1 MTPNRRT
8 LKYFF
13 FTAQFEC
20 KTAFSRVTTMSELRS
35 NTALLLVTLLF
46 VSGVSP
52 ILLASGADSASQEEA
67 EPYNAGGVVIGDLA
81 DFEVSKGNQYLM
93 IEEEQ
98 PVVSAFSFFKQEW
111 IDAGRPGVGDMVYN
125 PQTSGRASARACTPH
140 VVNDQITVPTSGGS
154 VDTYVAKTTTTVA
167 FLVQSGRTL
176 SSTVLNNLASS
187 WDQTIYPTMTT
198 YYGKD
203 YQDGRGL
210 APPDVDNNCQVQIVI
225 YDIDGAFNT
234 GGYFAPSLSNSREAV
249 YVDYADITLSCGKSI
264 LAHELEHLLHNAQD
278 PYENLWIDE
287 GNADVAIYL
296 CFGADST
303 LVGHLNQW
311 TQSSELSVRWW
322 NQRLADYGAG
332 FIFTMYLADHLGGG
346 PAVRQ
351 LVQDS
356 ATGGLSVENLAI
368 SPVSGQAGMLGRTM
382 GEIFANF
389 SIAAVLDSNQGIYGF
404 SNLELTQSCSSGSF
418 CRVQPADTNSDW
430 TGPWSSTGHSV
441 EGWGIRAFKFTP
453 GSSSPAPLTMRLTAD
468 VSQFDGVVVSRATA
482 DGLWTATDLNFQSN
496 VATALI
502 PGFGNLTDEVWAITW
517 YASTVADCDYT
528 SCGPSYPQ
536 GTVDI
541 EAARI
546 TSPATLTLNNSKLTD
561 RDGDGV
567 SDTAQIAYD
576 VFSNAFF
583 EDLDVTTK
591 VLDSS
596 GVIIDTQTKR
606 VSAGGGVATEE
617 NIWFTAPKSSQFTF
631 VMEMKDMV
639 GTTVDTLTSSPQV
652 LDNMRPTANG
662 TILPNIS
669 QTWENIQFSG
679 DGFDAWGLSFDNN
692 SLPYSDP
699 PTAYAWDF
707 GDSTT
712 SGLKSPYRSYKDV
725 GLYNAT
731 LRIQDQGGSWSDVD
745 VLQLNITDNSPP
757 IPLITVNG
765 VLIDDEVSIL
775 TEQLILFSASLTV
788 DNVPTQNLS
797 FDWNWGDGSID
808 NGVGLF
814 EAAHEWGDISGIN
827 ETYNLTLTVSDG
839 INIGIKSITVVVNN
853 RIPYQI
859 FTDNLSTSTYNSI
872 VMPDVFKDSDGSIVS
887 YSWFFPEGV
896 NLGGGVTDR
905 TDEFTQTSSSDANP
919 MPSWDSPGLKTAEL
933 TVVDDDGS
941 SVTTSLSVM
950 VMNQI
955 PIANF
960 VVKTT
965 SSGTSIIDFR
975 VEDGQVETP
984 YTFDGRDSFDLD
996 GTVGDSSDLTYNW
1009 SFSDDGTFGSSPQ
1022 ATHTF
1027 STPGVHTVI
1036 LVVFDEVG
1044 AQSIARELTVEIANP
1059 LPIVSVQILDA
1070 WYNGEQMTDSSA
1082 LPPLTQLDWS
1092 RTFDEQGETF
1102 AAPHSLLY
1110 FDSDGT
1116 RDGDQSFEGKYVPL
1130 DVNSP
1135 EWNGLV
1141 QYIWD
1146 FGDGTPLNSEPNPW
1160 HSYSLPG
1167 TYSVSLTVRD
1177 AYGTGDV
1184 SRAYFSV
1191 VIDYP
1196 PVIHEIF
1203 AAEEILVSDSNS
1215 FSANISDF
1223 ESSLGLAFYRDTN
1236 VYDGSISDRDEM
1248 LPPDLDVRWDLDI
1261 EFDADGNGNPAD
1273 DWVSPNPATES
1284 RVTGSWDEVG
1294 TYTLRIEVCDN
1305 VGICDSMDLEIEVIP
1320 EASAPPSLSDFSV
1333 DDWKSWLA
1341 DAGSDLATFV
1351 ALIAVALI
1359 LGWLVMREPSDL
1371 EDEAKQ
1377 AAESYTDVEHV
1388 EAQGGLLGMDQ
1399 HSPPPAPGILS
1410 KDERRSDDSG
1420 YIRPLRRRT

>member
-1 MTPNRRT
+1 
-8 LKYFF
+8 
-13 FTAQFEC
+13 
-20 KTAFSRVTTMSELRS
+20 MSELRS

-46 VSGVSP
+46 VSGISP
-52 ILLASGADSASQEEA
+52 LLLSAGAESEEVN
-67 EPYNAGGVVIGDLA
+67 EVLPYSAGGVVIGDIA
-81 DFEVSKGNQYLM
+81 DFEIEMGHQYLM

-98 PVVSAFSFFKQEW
+98 PVVSAFSFLKQEW
-111 IDAGRPGVGDMVYN
+111 IDAGRPGVEDMAYE
-125 PQTSGRASARACTPH
+125 PQTSARSSGRACNPH
-140 VVNDQITVPTSGGS
+140 VVNDQLTVPTSGGS

-225 YDIDGAFNT
+225 YDIDGAYNI
-234 GGYFAPSLSNSREAV
+234 GGYFAPSMSSSREAV
-249 YVDYADITLSCGKSI
+249 FVDYADVTLSWGKSI

-287 GNADVAIYL
+287 GNADVAIFL

-303 LVGHLNQW
+303 LVSHLNQW
-311 TQSSELSVRWW
+311 TQASELSVRWW
-322 NQRLADYGAG
+322 NQRFADYGAG

-356 ATGGLSVENLAI
+356 ATGGLGVENLAR
-368 SPVSGQAGMLGRTM
+368 SPVSGQSGMLGRTM

-389 SIAAVLDSNQGIYGF
+389 SIAAVLDSSQGIYGF
-404 SNLELTQSCSSGSF
+404 SNLDLTSTCSSNSF
-418 CRVQPADTNSDW
+418 CRVQPADTNSNW
-430 TGPWSSTGHSV
+430 AGPWTSTGHSV

-453 GSSSPAPLTMRLTAD
+453 GTSSPAPLTMRLTAD
-468 VSQFDGVVVSRATA
+468 VSQFDGVVVSKATA
-482 DGLWTATDLNFQSN
+482 DGLWTATDLDFQNN

-546 TSPATLTLNNSKLTD
+546 TSPATLTLNSTAMSD
-561 RDGDGV
+561 RDGDG
-567 SDTAQIAYD
+567 SPDTVQINYE

-591 VLDSS
+591 VLDNS
-596 GVIIDTQTKR
+596 GTVVDTQTKR

-617 NIWFTAPKSSQFTF
+617 SIWFTAPYNSQYTF
-631 VMEMKDMV
+631 QMEMNDMI
-639 GTTVDTLTSSPQV
+639 GTTVDTLTSSPQI
-652 LDNMRPTANG
+652 LNNMKPTANG
-662 TILPNIS
+662 TLSPNES
-669 QTWENIQFSG
+669 QTWENIQFNG

-692 SLPYSDP
+692 SLPYLDAP
-699 PTAYAWDF
+699 VAYAWDF

-712 SGLKSPYRSYKDV
+712 SGLKSPYRSYQSI

-731 LRIQDQGGSWSDVD
+731 LRVQDQGGSWSDAD
-745 VLQLNITDNSPP
+745 VLELNITDSTPP

-765 VLIDDEVSIL
+765 VLIQEEISIL
-775 TEQLILFSASLTV
+775 TNQMILFSASLTV

-797 FDWNWGDGSID
+797 FQWNWGDGSTDSGI
-808 NGVGLF
+808 GMF
-814 EAAHEWGDISGIN
+814 EAPHEWGDINGTN
-827 ETYNLTLTVSDG
+827 VTYNLTLTVSDG
-839 INIGIKSITVVVNN
+839 NNIGVKNILVYVNN
-853 RIPYQI
+853 RVPYQI
-859 FTDNLSTSTYNSI
+859 FSDNLSTDTYTSI
-872 VMPDVFKDSDGSIVS
+872 VMPDVFKDSDGSLIS
-887 YSWFFPEGV
+887 YAWFFPDGV
-896 NLGGGVTDR
+896 NLDGGVTDR
-905 TDEFTQTSSSDANP
+905 DDEFTLTSSNDPNP
-919 MPSWDSPGLKTAEL
+919 TPSWDTPGLKTAEL
-933 TVVDDDGS
+933 TVMDDDGS
-941 SVTTSLSVM
+941 TATAVLSIL

-955 PIANF
+955 PVADFI
-960 VVKTT
+960 VKTT
-965 SSGTSIIDFR
+965 TSGTSIIDFR

-984 YTFDGRDSFDLD
+984 YTFDGRDSFDPD
-996 GTVGDSSDLTYNW
+996 GIVGDSSDLTYNW
-1009 SFSDDGTFGSSPQ
+1009 SFSDDGTFGASPQ
-1022 ATHTF
+1022 VTHSF
-1027 STPGVHTVI
+1027 SQPGVHTVM
-1036 LVVFDEVG
+1036 LVVTDAEG
-1044 AQSIARELTVEIANP
+1044 AQSIARVLTVEIANP
-1059 LPIVSVQILDA
+1059 LPIIAVQILDA
-1070 WYNGEQMTDSSA
+1070 WYNEEQLTDSSV
-1082 LPPLTQLDWS
+1082 LPEITNLDWS
-1092 RTFDEQGETF
+1092 RTFNEQGDTF

-1141 QYIWD
+1141 QYSWD
-1146 FGDGTPLNSEPNPW
+1146 FGDGSPLDHQASPW

-1167 TYSVSLTVRD
+1167 EYTVSLTVRD
-1177 AYGTGDV
+1177 AFGTGDV
-1184 SRAYFSV
+1184 SRAYFTV
-1191 VIDYP
+1191 VVDHP
-1196 PVIHEIF
+1196 PIIHNIFVPDEI
-1203 AAEEILVSDSNS
+1203 IVSDSNS
-1215 FSANISDF
+1215 FVANFSDI
-1223 ESSLGLAFYRDTN
+1223 ESDLAIAIYRDTN
-1236 VYDGSISDRDEM
+1236 INDGSISDRDVT
-1248 LPPDLDVRWDLDI
+1248 LSPDLQIRWDLDI
-1261 EFDADGNGNPAD
+1261 EVDADNNGDPAD
-1273 DWVSPNPATES
+1273 DWIEPLPGSVS
-1284 RVTGSWDEVG
+1284 RITGSWSEVG
-1294 TYTLRIEVCDN
+1294 TYTIRLEICDS
-1305 VGICDSMDLEIEVIP
+1305 VGICDSMDEEIDVNP
-1320 EASAPPSLSDFSV
+1320 EPSAPPSLSDFSV

-1359 LGWLVMREPSDL
+1359 LGWLVMREPSEL

-1377 AAESYTDVEHV
+1377 AAETYTDVEHV
-1388 EAQGGLLGMDQ
+1388 EDQGGLLGMD
-1399 HSPPPAPGILS
+1399 HHAPPPAPGILS

-1420 YIRPLRRRT
+1420 YIRPLRRRS

>member
-1 MTPNRRT
+1 
-8 LKYFF
+8 
-13 FTAQFEC
+13 
-20 KTAFSRVTTMSELRS
+20 MSELRS

-46 VSGVSP
+46 VSGISP
-52 ILLASGADSASQEEA
+52 LLLSAGAESEEVN
-67 EPYNAGGVVIGDLA
+67 EVLPYSAGGVVIGDIA
-81 DFEVSKGNQYLM
+81 DFKLEMGHQYLM

-98 PVVSAFSFFKQEW
+98 PVVSAFSFLKQEW
-111 IDAGRPGVGDMVYN
+111 IDAGRPGVEDMAYE
-125 PQTSGRASARACTPH
+125 PQTSARSSGRACNPH
-140 VVNDQITVPTSGGS
+140 VVNDQLTVPTSGGS

-225 YDIDGAFNT
+225 YDIDGAYNI
-234 GGYFAPSLSNSREAV
+234 GGYFAPSMSSSREALF
-249 YVDYADITLSCGKSI
+249 VDYADVTLSWGKSI

-287 GNADVAIYL
+287 GNADVAIFL

-303 LVGHLNQW
+303 LVSHLNQW
-311 TQSSELSVRWW
+311 TQASELSVRWW
-322 NQRLADYGAG
+322 NQRFADYGAG

-356 ATGGLSVENLAI
+356 ATGGLGVENLAR
-368 SPVSGQAGMLGRTM
+368 SPVSGQSGMLGRTM

-389 SIAAVLDSNQGIYGF
+389 SIAAVLDSSQGIYGF
-404 SNLELTQSCSSGSF
+404 SNLDLTSTCSSNSF
-418 CRVQPADTNSDW
+418 CRVQPADTNSNW
-430 TGPWSSTGHSV
+430 AGPWSSTGHSV

-453 GSSSPAPLTMRLTAD
+453 GASSPAPLTMRLTAD
-468 VSQFDGVVVSRATA
+468 VSQFDGVVVSQATA
-482 DGLWTATDLNFQSN
+482 DGLWTATDLDFQNN

-502 PGFGNLTDEVWAITW
+502 PGFGNLTNEVWAITW

-546 TSPATLTLNNSKLTD
+546 TSPATLTLNTSALSD
-561 RDGDGV
+561 RDGDG
-567 SDTAQIAYD
+567 SPDTAQINYE

-591 VLDSS
+591 VLDNS
-596 GVIIDTQTKR
+596 GTVVDTQTKR

-617 NIWFTAPKSSQFTF
+617 SIWFTAPYNSQYTF
-631 VMEMKDMV
+631 QMEMKDMI
-639 GTTVDTLTSSPQV
+639 GTTVDTLTSSPQI
-652 LDNMRPTANG
+652 LNNMKPTANG
-662 TILPNIS
+662 TLSPNES

-692 SLPYSDP
+692 SLPYLDSP
-699 PTAYAWDF
+699 VAYAWNF

-712 SGLKSPYRSYKDV
+712 SGLKSPYRSYQSI
-725 GLYNAT
+725 GIYNAT
-731 LRIQDQGGSWSDVD
+731 LRVQDQGGSWSDAD
-745 VLQLNITDNSPP
+745 VLELNITDVTPP

-765 VLIDDEVSIL
+765 VLIQEEISIL
-775 TEQLILFSASLTV
+775 TNQMILFSASLTV

-797 FDWNWGDGSID
+797 FQWNWGDGVTDGGI
-808 NGVGLF
+808 GMF
-814 EAAHEWGDISGIN
+814 EAPHEWGDINGTN
-827 ETYNLTLTVSDG
+827 VTYNLTLTVSDG
-839 INIGIKSITVVVNN
+839 NNIGVKNILVYVNN

-859 FTDNLSTSTYNSI
+859 FSDNLSTDTYTSI
-872 VMPDVFKDSDGSIVS
+872 VMPDVFKDSDGSLIS
-887 YSWFFPEGV
+887 YAWFFPDGV
-896 NLGGGVTDR
+896 NLDGGVTDR
-905 TDEFTQTSSSDANP
+905 DDEFTLTSSNDPNP
-919 MPSWDSPGLKTAEL
+919 MPSWDTPGLKTAEL
-933 TVVDDDGS
+933 TVMDDDGS
-941 SVTTSLSVM
+941 TATAVLSIM

-955 PIANF
+955 PVADFI
-960 VVKTT
+960 VKTT
-965 SSGTSIIDFR
+965 TSGTSIIDFR

-984 YTFDGRDSFDLD
+984 YTFDGRDSFDPD

-1009 SFSDDGTFGSSPQ
+1009 SFSDDGTFGASPQ
-1022 ATHTF
+1022 VTHSF
-1027 STPGVHTVI
+1027 SQPGVHTVI
-1036 LVVFDEVG
+1036 LVVTDAEG
-1044 AQSIARELTVEIANP
+1044 AQSIARVLTVEIANP
-1059 LPIVSVQILDA
+1059 LPIIAVQILDA
-1070 WYNGEQMTDSSA
+1070 WYNEEQMTDSSV
-1082 LPPLTQLDWS
+1082 LPEVTNLDWS
-1092 RTFDEQGETF
+1092 RTFNEQGDTF

-1141 QYIWD
+1141 QYTWD
-1146 FGDGTPLNSEPNPW
+1146 FGDGSPLEHEATPW

-1167 TYSVSLTVRD
+1167 EYTVSLTVRD
-1177 AYGTGDV
+1177 AFGTGDV
-1184 SRAYFSV
+1184 SRAYFTV
-1191 VIDYP
+1191 VIDHP
-1196 PVIHEIF
+1196 PIIHNIF
-1203 AAEEILVSDSNS
+1203 VPEEIIVSDSNS
-1215 FSANISDF
+1215 FVANFSDI
-1223 ESSLGLAFYRDTN
+1223 EADLAIAIYRDTN
-1236 VYDGSISDRDEM
+1236 INDGSISDRDVT
-1248 LPPDLDVRWDLDI
+1248 LSPDLQIRWDLDI
-1261 EFDADGNGNPAD
+1261 EVDADNNGDPTD
-1273 DWVSPNPATES
+1273 DWVEPLPGSVS
-1284 RVTGSWDEVG
+1284 RITGTWSEVG
-1294 TYTLRIEVCDN
+1294 TYTIRLEICDS
-1305 VGICDSMDLEIEVIP
+1305 VGICDSMDEEIDVNP
-1320 EASAPPSLSDFSV
+1320 EPSAPPSLSDFSV

-1359 LGWLVMREPSDL
+1359 LGWLVMREPSEL

-1377 AAESYTDVEHV
+1377 AAETYTDVEHV
-1388 EAQGGLLGMDQ
+1388 EDQGGLLGMD
-1399 HSPPPAPGILS
+1399 HHAPPPAPGILS

-1420 YIRPLRRRT
+1420 YIRPLRRRS

>member
-1 MTPNRRT
+1 
-8 LKYFF
+8 
-13 FTAQFEC
+13 
-20 KTAFSRVTTMSELRS
+20 MSELRS

-46 VSGVSP
+46 VSGISP
-52 ILLASGADSASQEEA
+52 LLLSAGAESEEVN
-67 EPYNAGGVVIGDLA
+67 EVLPYSAGGVVIGDIA
-81 DFEVSKGNQYLM
+81 DFEIEMGHQYLM

-98 PVVSAFSFFKQEW
+98 PVVSAFSFLKQEW
-111 IDAGRPGVGDMVYN
+111 IDAGRPGVEDMAYE
-125 PQTSGRASARACTPH
+125 PQTSARSSGRACNPH
-140 VVNDQITVPTSGGS
+140 VVNDQLTVPTSGGS

-225 YDIDGAFNT
+225 YDIDGAYNI
-234 GGYFAPSLSNSREAV
+234 GGYFAPSMSSSREAV
-249 YVDYADITLSCGKSI
+249 FVDYADVTLSWGKSI

-287 GNADVAIYL
+287 GNADVAIFL

-303 LVGHLNQW
+303 LVSHLNQW
-311 TQSSELSVRWW
+311 TQASELSVRWW
-322 NQRLADYGAG
+322 NQRFADYGAG

-356 ATGGLSVENLAI
+356 ATGGLGVENLAR
-368 SPVSGQAGMLGRTM
+368 SPVSGQSGMLGRTM

-389 SIAAVLDSNQGIYGF
+389 SIAAVLDSSQGIYGF
-404 SNLELTQSCSSGSF
+404 SNLDLTSTCSSNSF
-418 CRVQPADTNSDW
+418 CRVQPADTNSNW
-430 TGPWSSTGHSV
+430 AGPWSSTGHSV

-453 GSSSPAPLTMRLTAD
+453 GTSSPAPVTMRLTAD
-468 VSQFDGVVVSRATA
+468 VSQFDGVVVSKATA
-482 DGLWTATDLNFQSN
+482 DGLWTATDLDFQNN

-546 TSPATLTLNNSKLTD
+546 TSPATLTLNSTAMSD
-561 RDGDGV
+561 RDGDG
-567 SDTAQIAYD
+567 SPDTVQINYE

-591 VLDSS
+591 VLDNS
-596 GVIIDTQTKR
+596 GTVVDTQTKR

-617 NIWFTAPKSSQFTF
+617 SIWFTAPYNSQYTF
-631 VMEMKDMV
+631 QMEMNDMI
-639 GTTVDTLTSSPQV
+639 GTTVDTLTSSPQI
-652 LDNMRPTANG
+652 LNNMKPTANG
-662 TILPNIS
+662 TLSPNES
-669 QTWENIQFSG
+669 QTWENIQFNG

-692 SLPYSDP
+692 SLPYLDAP
-699 PTAYAWDF
+699 VAYAWDF

-712 SGLKSPYRSYKDV
+712 SGLKSPYRSYQSI

-731 LRIQDQGGSWSDVD
+731 LRVQDQGGSWSDAD
-745 VLQLNITDNSPP
+745 VLELNITDSTPP

-765 VLIDDEVSIL
+765 VLIQEEISIL
-775 TEQLILFSASLTV
+775 TNQMILFSASLTV

-797 FDWNWGDGSID
+797 FQWNWGDGSTDSGI
-808 NGVGLF
+808 GMF
-814 EAAHEWGDISGIN
+814 EAPHEWGDINGTN
-827 ETYNLTLTVSDG
+827 VTYNLTLTVSDG
-839 INIGIKSITVVVNN
+839 NNIGVKNILVYVNN
-853 RIPYQI
+853 RVPYQI
-859 FTDNLSTSTYNSI
+859 FSDNLSTDTYTSI
-872 VMPDVFKDSDGSIVS
+872 VMPDVFKDSDGSLIS
-887 YSWFFPEGV
+887 YAWFFPDGV
-896 NLGGGVTDR
+896 NLDGGVTDR
-905 TDEFTQTSSSDANP
+905 DDEFTLTSSNDPNP
-919 MPSWDSPGLKTAEL
+919 TPSWDTPGLKTAEL
-933 TVVDDDGS
+933 TVMDDDGS
-941 SVTTSLSVM
+941 TATAVLSIL

-955 PIANF
+955 PVADFI
-960 VVKTT
+960 VKTT
-965 SSGTSIIDFR
+965 TSGTSIIDFR

-984 YTFDGRDSFDLD
+984 YTFDGRDSFDPD
-996 GTVGDSSDLTYNW
+996 GIVGDSSDLTYNW
-1009 SFSDDGTFGSSPQ
+1009 SFSDDGTFGASPQ
-1022 ATHTF
+1022 VTHSF
-1027 STPGVHTVI
+1027 SQPGVHTVM
-1036 LVVFDEVG
+1036 LVVTDAEG
-1044 AQSIARELTVEIANP
+1044 AQSIARVLTVEIANP
-1059 LPIVSVQILDA
+1059 LPIIAVQILDA
-1070 WYNGEQMTDSSA
+1070 WYNEEQLTDSSV
-1082 LPPLTQLDWS
+1082 LPEITNLDWS
-1092 RTFDEQGETF
+1092 RTFNEQGDTF

-1141 QYIWD
+1141 QYSWD
-1146 FGDGTPLNSEPNPW
+1146 FGDGSPLDHQASPW

-1167 TYSVSLTVRD
+1167 EYTVSLTVRD
-1177 AYGTGDV
+1177 AFGTGDV
-1184 SRAYFSV
+1184 SRAYFTV
-1191 VIDYP
+1191 VVDHP
-1196 PVIHEIF
+1196 PIIHNIFVPDEI
-1203 AAEEILVSDSNS
+1203 IVSDSNS
-1215 FSANISDF
+1215 FVANFSDI
-1223 ESSLGLAFYRDTN
+1223 ESDLAIAIYRDTN
-1236 VYDGSISDRDEM
+1236 INDGSISDRDVT
-1248 LPPDLDVRWDLDI
+1248 LSPDLQIRWDLDI
-1261 EFDADGNGNPAD
+1261 EVDADNNGDPAD
-1273 DWVSPNPATES
+1273 DWVEPLPGSVS
-1284 RVTGSWDEVG
+1284 RITGSWSEVG
-1294 TYTLRIEVCDN
+1294 TYTIRLEICDS
-1305 VGICDSMDLEIEVIP
+1305 VGICDSMDEEIDVNP
-1320 EASAPPSLSDFSV
+1320 EPSAPPSLSDFSV

-1359 LGWLVMREPSDL
+1359 LGWLVMREPSEL

-1377 AAESYTDVEHV
+1377 AAETYTDVEHV
-1388 EAQGGLLGMDQ
+1388 EDQGGLLGMD
-1399 HSPPPAPGILS
+1399 HHAPPPAPGILS

-1420 YIRPLRRRT
+1420 YIRPLRRRS

>member
-1 MTPNRRT
+1 
-8 LKYFF
+8 
-13 FTAQFEC
+13 
-20 KTAFSRVTTMSELRS
+20 MSELRS

-46 VSGVSP
+46 VSGISP
-52 ILLASGADSASQEEA
+52 LLLSAGAESEEVN
-67 EPYNAGGVVIGDLA
+67 EVLPYSAGGVVIGDIA
-81 DFEVSKGNQYLM
+81 DFETEMGHQYLM

-98 PVVSAFSFFKQEW
+98 PVVSAFSFLKQEW
-111 IDAGRPGVGDMVYN
+111 IDAGRPGVEDMAYE
-125 PQTSGRASARACTPH
+125 PQTTARSSGRACTPH
-140 VVNDQITVPTSGGS
+140 VVNAQLTVPTSGGA

-225 YDIDGAFNT
+225 YDIDGAYNI
-234 GGYFAPSLSNSREAV
+234 GGYFAPSMSSSREAV
-249 YVDYADITLSCGKSI
+249 FVDYADVTLSWGKSI

-287 GNADVAIYL
+287 GNADVAIFL

-303 LVGHLNQW
+303 LVSHLNQW
-311 TQSSELSVRWW
+311 TQASELSVRWW
-322 NQRLADYGAG
+322 NQRFADYGAG

-356 ATGGLSVENLAI
+356 ATGGLGVENLAR
-368 SPVSGQAGMLGRTM
+368 SPVSGQSGMLGRTM

-389 SIAAVLDSNQGIYGF
+389 SIAAVLDSSQGIYGF
-404 SNLELTQSCSSGSF
+404 SNLDLTSTCSSNSF
-418 CRVQPADTNSDW
+418 CRVQPADTNSNW
-430 TGPWSSTGHSV
+430 AGPWSSTGHSV

-453 GSSSPAPLTMRLTAD
+453 GTSSPAPLTMRLTAD
-468 VSQFDGVVVSRATA
+468 VSQFDGVVVSKATA
-482 DGLWTATDLNFQSN
+482 DGLWTATDLDFQNN

-546 TSPATLTLNNSKLTD
+546 PSPATLALNSTAMSD
-561 RDGDGV
+561 RAGDG
-567 SDTAQIAYD
+567 SPDTVQINYE

-591 VLDSS
+591 VLDNS
-596 GVIIDTQTKR
+596 GTVVDTQTKR

-617 NIWFTAPKSSQFTF
+617 SIWFTAPYNSQYTF
-631 VMEMKDMV
+631 QMEMNDMI
-639 GTTVDTLTSSPQV
+639 GTTVDTLTSSPQI
-652 LDNMRPTANG
+652 LNNMKPTANG
-662 TILPNIS
+662 TLSPNES
-669 QTWENIQFSG
+669 QTWENIQFNG

-692 SLPYSDP
+692 SLPYLDAP
-699 PTAYAWDF
+699 VAYAWDF

-712 SGLKSPYRSYKDV
+712 SGLKSPYRSYQSI

-731 LRIQDQGGSWSDVD
+731 LRVQDQGGSWSDAD
-745 VLQLNITDNSPP
+745 VLELNITDSTPP

-765 VLIDDEVSIL
+765 VLIQEEISIL
-775 TEQLILFSASLTV
+775 TNQMILFSASLTV

-797 FDWNWGDGSID
+797 FQWNWGDGSTDSGI
-808 NGVGLF
+808 GMF
-814 EAAHEWGDISGIN
+814 EAPHEWGDINGTN
-827 ETYNLTLTVSDG
+827 VTYNLTLTVSDG
-839 INIGIKSITVVVNN
+839 NNIGVKNILVYVNN
-853 RIPYQI
+853 RVPYQI
-859 FTDNLSTSTYNSI
+859 FSDNLSTDTYTSI
-872 VMPDVFKDSDGSIVS
+872 VMPDVFKDSDGSLIS
-887 YSWFFPEGV
+887 YAWFFPDGV
-896 NLGGGVTDR
+896 NLDGGVTDR
-905 TDEFTQTSSSDANP
+905 DDEFTLTSSNDPNP
-919 MPSWDSPGLKTAEL
+919 TPSWDTPGLKTAEL
-933 TVVDDDGS
+933 TVMDDDGS
-941 SVTTSLSVM
+941 TATAVLSIL

-955 PIANF
+955 PVADFI
-960 VVKTT
+960 VKTT
-965 SSGTSIIDFR
+965 TSGTSIIDFR

-984 YTFDGRDSFDLD
+984 YTFDGRDSFDPD
-996 GTVGDSSDLTYNW
+996 GIVGDSSDMTYNR
-1009 SFSDDGTFGSSPQ
+1009 SFSDDGTFGASPQ
-1022 ATHTF
+1022 VTHSF
-1027 STPGVHTVI
+1027 SQPGVHTVM
-1036 LVVFDEVG
+1036 LVVTDAEG
-1044 AQSIARELTVEIANP
+1044 AQSIARVLTVEIANP
-1059 LPIVSVQILDA
+1059 LPIIAVQILDA
-1070 WYNGEQMTDSSA
+1070 WYNEEQLTDSSV
-1082 LPPLTQLDWS
+1082 LPEITNLDWS
-1092 RTFDEQGETF
+1092 RTFNEQGDTF

-1141 QYIWD
+1141 QYSWD
-1146 FGDGTPLNSEPNPW
+1146 FGDGSPLDHQASPW

-1167 TYSVSLTVRD
+1167 EYTVSLTVRD
-1177 AYGTGDV
+1177 AFGTGDV
-1184 SRAYFSV
+1184 SRAYFTV
-1191 VIDYP
+1191 VVDHP
-1196 PVIHEIF
+1196 PIIHNIFVPDEI
-1203 AAEEILVSDSNS
+1203 IVSDSNS
-1215 FSANISDF
+1215 FVANFSDI
-1223 ESSLGLAFYRDTN
+1223 ESDLAIAIYRDTN
-1236 VYDGSISDRDEM
+1236 INDGSISDRDVT
-1248 LPPDLDVRWDLDI
+1248 LSPDLQIRWDLDI
-1261 EFDADGNGNPAD
+1261 EVDADNNGDPAD
-1273 DWVSPNPATES
+1273 DWVEPLPGSVS
-1284 RVTGSWDEVG
+1284 RITGSWSEVG
-1294 TYTLRIEVCDN
+1294 TYTIRLEICDS
-1305 VGICDSMDLEIEVIP
+1305 VGICDSMDEEIDVNP
-1320 EASAPPSLSDFSV
+1320 EPSAPPSLSDFSV

-1359 LGWLVMREPSDL
+1359 LGWLVMREPSEL

-1377 AAESYTDVEHV
+1377 AAETYTDVEHV
-1388 EAQGGLLGMDQ
+1388 EDQGGLLGMD
-1399 HSPPPAPGILS
+1399 HHAPPPAPGILS

-1420 YIRPLRRRT
+1420 YIRPLRRRS

>member
-1 MTPNRRT
+1 
-8 LKYFF
+8 
-13 FTAQFEC
+13 
-20 KTAFSRVTTMSELRS
+20 MSELRS

-46 VSGVSP
+46 VSGISP
-52 ILLASGADSASQEEA
+52 LLLSAGAESEEVN
-67 EPYNAGGVVIGDLA
+67 EVLPYSAGGVVIGDIA
-81 DFEVSKGNQYLM
+81 DFEIEMGHQYLM

-98 PVVSAFSFFKQEW
+98 PVVSAFSFLKQEW
-111 IDAGRPGVGDMVYN
+111 IDAGRPGVEDMAYE
-125 PQTSGRASARACTPH
+125 PQTSARSSGRACNPH
-140 VVNDQITVPTSGGS
+140 VVNDQLTVPTSGGS

-225 YDIDGAFNT
+225 YDIDGAYNI
-234 GGYFAPSLSNSREAV
+234 GGYFAPSMSSSREAV
-249 YVDYADITLSCGKSI
+249 FVDYADVTLSWGKSI

-287 GNADVAIYL
+287 GNADVAIFL

-303 LVGHLNQW
+303 LVSHLNQW
-311 TQSSELSVRWW
+311 TQASELSVRWW
-322 NQRLADYGAG
+322 NQRFADYGAG

-356 ATGGLSVENLAI
+356 ATGGLGVENLAR
-368 SPVSGQAGMLGRTM
+368 SPVSGQSGMLGRTM

-389 SIAAVLDSNQGIYGF
+389 SIAAVLDSSQGIYGF
-404 SNLELTQSCSSGSF
+404 SNLDLTSTCSSNSF
-418 CRVQPADTNSDW
+418 CRVQPADTNSNW
-430 TGPWSSTGHSV
+430 AGPWSSTGHSV

-453 GSSSPAPLTMRLTAD
+453 GTSSPAPLTMRLTAD
-468 VSQFDGVVVSRATA
+468 VSQFDGVVVSKATA
-482 DGLWTATDLNFQSN
+482 DGLWTATDLDFQNN

-546 TSPATLTLNNSKLTD
+546 TSPATLTLNSTAMSD
-561 RDGDGV
+561 RDGDG
-567 SDTAQIAYD
+567 SPDTVQINYE

-591 VLDSS
+591 VLDNS
-596 GVIIDTQTKR
+596 GTVVDTQTKR

-617 NIWFTAPKSSQFTF
+617 SIWFTAPYNSQYTF
-631 VMEMKDMV
+631 QMEMNDMI
-639 GTTVDTLTSSPQV
+639 GTTVDTLTSSPQI
-652 LDNMRPTANG
+652 LNNMKPTANG
-662 TILPNIS
+662 TLSPNES
-669 QTWENIQFSG
+669 QTWENIQFNG

-692 SLPYSDP
+692 SLPYLDAP
-699 PTAYAWDF
+699 VAYAWDF

-712 SGLKSPYRSYKDV
+712 SGLKSPYRSYQSI

-731 LRIQDQGGSWSDVD
+731 LRVQDQGGSWSDAD
-745 VLQLNITDNSPP
+745 VLELNITDSTPP

-765 VLIDDEVSIL
+765 VLIQEEISIL
-775 TEQLILFSASLTV
+775 TNQMILFSASLTV

-797 FDWNWGDGSID
+797 FQWNWGDGSTDSGI
-808 NGVGLF
+808 GMF
-814 EAAHEWGDISGIN
+814 EAPHEWGDINGTN
-827 ETYNLTLTVSDG
+827 VTYNLTLTVSDG
-839 INIGIKSITVVVNN
+839 NNIGVKNILVYVNN
-853 RIPYQI
+853 RVPYQI
-859 FTDNLSTSTYNSI
+859 FSDNLSTDTYTSI
-872 VMPDVFKDSDGSIVS
+872 VMPDVFKDSDGSLIS
-887 YSWFFPEGV
+887 YAWFFPDGV
-896 NLGGGVTDR
+896 NLDGGVSDR
-905 TDEFTQTSSSDANP
+905 DDEFTLTSSNDPNP
-919 MPSWDSPGLKTAEL
+919 TPSWDTPGLKTAEL
-933 TVVDDDGS
+933 TVMDDDGS
-941 SVTTSLSVM
+941 TATAVLSIL

-955 PIANF
+955 PVADFI
-960 VVKTT
+960 VKTT
-965 SSGTSIIDFR
+965 TSGTSIIDFR

-984 YTFDGRDSFDLD
+984 YTFDGRDSFDPD
-996 GTVGDSSDLTYNW
+996 GIVGDSSDLTYNW
-1009 SFSDDGTFGSSPQ
+1009 SFSDDGTFGASPQ
-1022 ATHTF
+1022 VTHSF
-1027 STPGVHTVI
+1027 SQPGVHTVM
-1036 LVVFDEVG
+1036 LVVTDAEG
-1044 AQSIARELTVEIANP
+1044 AQSIARVLTVEIANP
-1059 LPIVSVQILDA
+1059 LPIIAVQILDA
-1070 WYNGEQMTDSSA
+1070 WYNEEQLTDSSV
-1082 LPPLTQLDWS
+1082 LPEITNLDWS
-1092 RTFDEQGETF
+1092 RTFNEQGDTF

-1141 QYIWD
+1141 QYSWD
-1146 FGDGTPLNSEPNPW
+1146 FGDGSPLDHQASPW

-1167 TYSVSLTVRD
+1167 EYTVSLTVRD
-1177 AYGTGDV
+1177 AFGTGDV
-1184 SRAYFSV
+1184 SRAYFTV
-1191 VIDYP
+1191 VVDHP
-1196 PVIHEIF
+1196 PIIHNIFVPDEI
-1203 AAEEILVSDSNS
+1203 IVSDSNS
-1215 FSANISDF
+1215 FVANFSDI
-1223 ESSLGLAFYRDTN
+1223 ESDLAIAIYRDTN
-1236 VYDGSISDRDEM
+1236 INDGSISDRDVT
-1248 LPPDLDVRWDLDI
+1248 LSPDLQIRWDLDI
-1261 EFDADGNGNPAD
+1261 EVDADNNGDPAD
-1273 DWVSPNPATES
+1273 DWVEPLPGSVS
-1284 RVTGSWDEVG
+1284 RITGSWREVG
-1294 TYTLRIEVCDN
+1294 TYTIRLEICDS
-1305 VGICDSMDLEIEVIP
+1305 VGICDSMDEEIDVNP
-1320 EASAPPSLSDFSV
+1320 EPSAPPSLSDFSV

-1359 LGWLVMREPSDL
+1359 LGWLVMREPSEL

-1377 AAESYTDVEHV
+1377 AAETYTDVEHV
-1388 EAQGGLLGMDQ
+1388 EDQGGLLGMD
-1399 HSPPPAPGILS
+1399 HHAPPPAPGILS

-1420 YIRPLRRRT
+1420 YIRPLRRRS

>member
-1 MTPNRRT
+1 
-8 LKYFF
+8 
-13 FTAQFEC
+13 
-20 KTAFSRVTTMSELRS
+20 MSELRS

-46 VSGVSP
+46 VSGISP
-52 ILLASGADSASQEEA
+52 LLLSAGAESEEVN
-67 EPYNAGGVVIGDLA
+67 EVLPYSAGGVVIGDIA
-81 DFEVSKGNQYLM
+81 DFEIEMGHQYLM

-98 PVVSAFSFFKQEW
+98 PVVSAFSFLKQEW
-111 IDAGRPGVGDMVYN
+111 IDAGRPGVEDMAYE
-125 PQTSGRASARACTPH
+125 PQTSARSSGRACNPH
-140 VVNDQITVPTSGGS
+140 VVNDQLTVPTSGGS

-225 YDIDGAFNT
+225 YDIDGAYNI
-234 GGYFAPSLSNSREAV
+234 GGYFAPSMSSSREAV
-249 YVDYADITLSCGKSI
+249 FVDYADVTLSWGKSI

-287 GNADVAIYL
+287 GNADVAIFL

-303 LVGHLNQW
+303 LVSHLNQW
-311 TQSSELSVRWW
+311 TQASELSVRWW
-322 NQRLADYGAG
+322 NQRFADYGAG

-356 ATGGLSVENLAI
+356 ATGGLGVENLAR
-368 SPVSGQAGMLGRTM
+368 SPVSGQSGMLGRTM

-389 SIAAVLDSNQGIYGF
+389 SIAAVLDSSQGIYGF
-404 SNLELTQSCSSGSF
+404 SNLDLTSTCSSNSF
-418 CRVQPADTNSDW
+418 CRVQPADTNSNW
-430 TGPWSSTGHSV
+430 AGPWSSTGHSV

-453 GSSSPAPLTMRLTAD
+453 GTSSPAPLTMRLTAD
-468 VSQFDGVVVSRATA
+468 VSQFDGVVVSKATA
-482 DGLWTATDLNFQSN
+482 DGLWTATDLDFQNN

-546 TSPATLTLNNSKLTD
+546 TSPATLTLNSTAMSD
-561 RDGDGV
+561 RDGDG
-567 SDTAQIAYD
+567 SPDTVQINYE

-591 VLDSS
+591 VLDNS
-596 GVIIDTQTKR
+596 GTVVDTQTKR

-617 NIWFTAPKSSQFTF
+617 SIWFTAPYNSQYTF
-631 VMEMKDMV
+631 QMEMNDMI
-639 GTTVDTLTSSPQV
+639 GTTVDTLTSSPQI
-652 LDNMRPTANG
+652 LNNMKPTANG
-662 TILPNIS
+662 TLSPNES
-669 QTWENIQFSG
+669 QTWENIQFNG

-692 SLPYSDP
+692 SLPYLDAP
-699 PTAYAWDF
+699 VAYAWDF

-712 SGLKSPYRSYKDV
+712 SGLKSPYRSYQSI

-731 LRIQDQGGSWSDVD
+731 LRVQDQGGSWSDAD
-745 VLQLNITDNSPP
+745 VLELNITDSTPP

-765 VLIDDEVSIL
+765 VLIQEEISIL
-775 TEQLILFSASLTV
+775 TNQMILFSASLTV

-797 FDWNWGDGSID
+797 FQWNWGDGSTDSGI
-808 NGVGLF
+808 GMF
-814 EAAHEWGDISGIN
+814 EAPHEWGDINGTN
-827 ETYNLTLTVSDG
+827 VTYNLTLTVSDG
-839 INIGIKSITVVVNN
+839 NNIGVKNILVYVNN
-853 RIPYQI
+853 RVPYQI
-859 FTDNLSTSTYNSI
+859 FSDNLSTDTYTSI
-872 VMPDVFKDSDGSIVS
+872 VMPDVFKDSDGSLIS
-887 YSWFFPEGV
+887 YAWFFPDGV
-896 NLGGGVTDR
+896 NLDGGVSDR
-905 TDEFTQTSSSDANP
+905 DDEFTLTSSNDPNP
-919 MPSWDSPGLKTAEL
+919 TPSWDTPGLKTAEL
-933 TVVDDDGS
+933 TVMDDDGS
-941 SVTTSLSVM
+941 TATAVLSIL

-955 PIANF
+955 PVADFI
-960 VVKTT
+960 VKTT
-965 SSGTSIIDFR
+965 TSGTSIIDFR

-984 YTFDGRDSFDLD
+984 YTFDGRDSFDPD
-996 GTVGDSSDLTYNW
+996 GIVGDSSDLTYNW
-1009 SFSDDGTFGSSPQ
+1009 SFSDDGTFGASPQ
-1022 ATHTF
+1022 VTHSF
-1027 STPGVHTVI
+1027 SQPGVHTVM
-1036 LVVFDEVG
+1036 LVVTDAEG
-1044 AQSIARELTVEIANP
+1044 AQSIARVLTVEIANP
-1059 LPIVSVQILDA
+1059 LPIIAVQILDA
-1070 WYNGEQMTDSSA
+1070 WYNEEQLTDSSV
-1082 LPPLTQLDWS
+1082 LPEITNLDWS
-1092 RTFDEQGETF
+1092 RTFNEQGDTF

-1141 QYIWD
+1141 QYSWD
-1146 FGDGTPLNSEPNPW
+1146 FGDGSPLDHQASPW

-1167 TYSVSLTVRD
+1167 EYTVSLTVRD
-1177 AYGTGDV
+1177 AFGTGDV
-1184 SRAYFSV
+1184 SRAYFTV
-1191 VIDYP
+1191 VVDHP
-1196 PVIHEIF
+1196 PIIHNIFVPDEI
-1203 AAEEILVSDSNS
+1203 IVSDSNS
-1215 FSANISDF
+1215 FVANFSDI
-1223 ESSLGLAFYRDTN
+1223 ESDLAIAIYRDTN
-1236 VYDGSISDRDEM
+1236 INDGSISDRDVT
-1248 LPPDLDVRWDLDI
+1248 LSPDLQIRWDLDI
-1261 EFDADGNGNPAD
+1261 EVDADNNGDPAD
-1273 DWVSPNPATES
+1273 DWVEPLPGSVS
-1284 RVTGSWDEVG
+1284 RITGSWSEVG
-1294 TYTLRIEVCDN
+1294 TYTIRLEICDS
-1305 VGICDSMDLEIEVIP
+1305 VGICDSMDEEIDVNP
-1320 EASAPPSLSDFSV
+1320 EPSAPPSLSDFSV

-1359 LGWLVMREPSDL
+1359 LGWLVMREPSEL

-1377 AAESYTDVEHV
+1377 AAETYTDVEHV
-1388 EAQGGLLGMDQ
+1388 EDQGGLLGMD
-1399 HSPPPAPGILS
+1399 HHAPPPAPGILS

-1420 YIRPLRRRT
+1420 YIRPLRRRS

>member
-1 MTPNRRT
+1 
-8 LKYFF
+8 
-13 FTAQFEC
+13 
-20 KTAFSRVTTMSELRS
+20 MSELRS

-46 VSGVSP
+46 VSGISP
-52 ILLASGADSASQEEA
+52 LLLSAGAESEEVN
-67 EPYNAGGVVIGDLA
+67 EVLPYSAGGVVIGDIA
-81 DFEVSKGNQYLM
+81 DFEIEMGHQYLM

-98 PVVSAFSFFKQEW
+98 PVVSAFSFLKQEW
-111 IDAGRPGVGDMVYN
+111 IDAGRPGVEDMAYE
-125 PQTSGRASARACTPH
+125 PQTSARSSGRACNPH
-140 VVNDQITVPTSGGS
+140 VVNDQLTVPTSGGS

-225 YDIDGAFNT
+225 YDIDGAYNI
-234 GGYFAPSLSNSREAV
+234 GGYFAPSMSSSREAV
-249 YVDYADITLSCGKSI
+249 FVDYADVTLSWGKSI

-287 GNADVAIYL
+287 GNADVAIFL

-303 LVGHLNQW
+303 LVSHLNQW
-311 TQSSELSVRWW
+311 TQASELSVRWW
-322 NQRLADYGAG
+322 NQRFADYGAG

-356 ATGGLSVENLAI
+356 ATGGLGVENLAR
-368 SPVSGQAGMLGRTM
+368 SPVSGQSGMLGRTM

-389 SIAAVLDSNQGIYGF
+389 SIAAVLDSSQGIYGF
-404 SNLELTQSCSSGSF
+404 SNLDLTSTCSSNSF
-418 CRVQPADTNSDW
+418 CRVQPADTNSNW
-430 TGPWSSTGHSV
+430 AGPWTSTGHSV

-453 GSSSPAPLTMRLTAD
+453 GTSSPAPLTMRLTAD
-468 VSQFDGVVVSRATA
+468 VSQFDGVVVSKATA
-482 DGLWTATDLNFQSN
+482 DGLWTATDLDFQNN

-546 TSPATLTLNNSKLTD
+546 TSPATLTLNSTAMSD
-561 RDGDGV
+561 RDGDG
-567 SDTAQIAYD
+567 SPDTVQINYE

-591 VLDSS
+591 VLDNS
-596 GVIIDTQTKR
+596 GTVVDTQTKR

-617 NIWFTAPKSSQFTF
+617 SIWFTAPYNSQYTF
-631 VMEMKDMV
+631 QMEMNDMI
-639 GTTVDTLTSSPQV
+639 GTTVDTLTSSPQI
-652 LDNMRPTANG
+652 LNNMKPTANG
-662 TILPNIS
+662 TLSPNES
-669 QTWENIQFSG
+669 QTWENIQFNG

-692 SLPYSDP
+692 SLPYLDAP
-699 PTAYAWDF
+699 VAYAWDF

-712 SGLKSPYRSYKDV
+712 SGLKSPYRSYQSI

-731 LRIQDQGGSWSDVD
+731 LRVQDQGGSWSDAD
-745 VLQLNITDNSPP
+745 VLELNITDSTPP

-765 VLIDDEVSIL
+765 VLIQEEISIL
-775 TEQLILFSASLTV
+775 TNQMILFSASLTV

-797 FDWNWGDGSID
+797 FQWNWGDGSTDSGI
-808 NGVGLF
+808 GMF
-814 EAAHEWGDISGIN
+814 EAPHEWGDINGTN
-827 ETYNLTLTVSDG
+827 VTYNLTLTVSDG
-839 INIGIKSITVVVNN
+839 NNIGVKNILVYVNN
-853 RIPYQI
+853 RVPYQI
-859 FTDNLSTSTYNSI
+859 FSDNLSTDTYTSI
-872 VMPDVFKDSDGSIVS
+872 VMPDVFKDSDGSLIS
-887 YSWFFPEGV
+887 YAWFFPDGV
-896 NLGGGVTDR
+896 NLDGGVTDR
-905 TDEFTQTSSSDANP
+905 DDEFTLTSSNDPNP
-919 MPSWDSPGLKTAEL
+919 TPSWDTPGLKTAEL
-933 TVVDDDGS
+933 TVMDDDGS
-941 SVTTSLSVM
+941 TATAVLSIL

-955 PIANF
+955 PVADFI
-960 VVKTT
+960 VKTT
-965 SSGTSIIDFR
+965 TSGTSIIDFR

-984 YTFDGRDSFDLD
+984 YTFDGRDSFDPD
-996 GTVGDSSDLTYNW
+996 GIVGDSSDLTYNW
-1009 SFSDDGTFGSSPQ
+1009 SFSDDGTFGASPQ
-1022 ATHTF
+1022 VTHSF
-1027 STPGVHTVI
+1027 SQPGVHTVM
-1036 LVVFDEVG
+1036 LVVTDAEG
-1044 AQSIARELTVEIANP
+1044 AQSIARVLTVEIANP
-1059 LPIVSVQILDA
+1059 LPIIAVQILDA
-1070 WYNGEQMTDSSA
+1070 WYNEEQLTDSSV
-1082 LPPLTQLDWS
+1082 LPEITNLDWS
-1092 RTFDEQGETF
+1092 RTFNEQGDTF

-1141 QYIWD
+1141 QYSWD
-1146 FGDGTPLNSEPNPW
+1146 FGDGSPLDHQASPW

-1167 TYSVSLTVRD
+1167 EYTVSLTVRD
-1177 AYGTGDV
+1177 AFGTGDV
-1184 SRAYFSV
+1184 SRAYFTV
-1191 VIDYP
+1191 VVDHP
-1196 PVIHEIF
+1196 PIIHNIFVPDEI
-1203 AAEEILVSDSNS
+1203 IVSDSNS
-1215 FSANISDF
+1215 FVANFSDI
-1223 ESSLGLAFYRDTN
+1223 ESDLAIAIYRDTN
-1236 VYDGSISDRDEM
+1236 INDGSISDRDVT
-1248 LPPDLDVRWDLDI
+1248 LSPDLQIRWDLDI
-1261 EFDADGNGNPAD
+1261 EVDADNNGDPAD
-1273 DWVSPNPATES
+1273 DWIEPLPGSVS
-1284 RVTGSWDEVG
+1284 RITGSWSEVG
-1294 TYTLRIEVCDN
+1294 TYTIRLEICDS
-1305 VGICDSMDLEIEVIP
+1305 VGICDSMDEEIDVIP
-1320 EASAPPSLSDFSV
+1320 EPSAPPSLSDFSV

-1359 LGWLVMREPSDL
+1359 LGWLVMREPSEL

-1377 AAESYTDVEHV
+1377 AAETYTDVEHV
-1388 EAQGGLLGMDQ
+1388 EDQGGLLGMD
-1399 HSPPPAPGILS
+1399 HHAPPPAPGILS

-1420 YIRPLRRRT
+1420 YIRPLRRRS

>member
-1 MTPNRRT
+1 
-8 LKYFF
+8 
-13 FTAQFEC
+13 
-20 KTAFSRVTTMSELRS
+20 MSELRS

-46 VSGVSP
+46 VSGISP
-52 ILLASGADSASQEEA
+52 LLLSAGAESEEIN
-67 EPYNAGGVVIGDLA
+67 EVLPYSAGGVVIGDIA
-81 DFEVSKGNQYLM
+81 DFEVEMGHQYLM

-98 PVVSAFSFFKQEW
+98 PVVSAFSFLKQEW
-111 IDAGRPGVGDMVYN
+111 IDAGRPGVEDMAYE
-125 PQTSGRASARACTPH
+125 PQTSARSSGRACNPH
-140 VVNDQITVPTSGGS
+140 VVNDQLTVPTSGGS

-225 YDIDGAFNT
+225 YDIDGAYNI
-234 GGYFAPSLSNSREAV
+234 GGYFAPSMSSSREALF
-249 YVDYADITLSCGKSI
+249 VDYADVTLSWGKSI

-287 GNADVAIYL
+287 GNADVAIFL

-303 LVGHLNQW
+303 LVSHLNQW
-311 TQSSELSVRWW
+311 TQASELSVRWW
-322 NQRLADYGAG
+322 NQRFADYGAG

-356 ATGGLSVENLAI
+356 ATGGLGVENLAR
-368 SPVSGQAGMLGRTM
+368 SPVSGQSGMLGRTM

-389 SIAAVLDSNQGIYGF
+389 SIAAVLDSSQGIYGF
-404 SNLELTQSCSSGSF
+404 SNLDLTSTCSSNSF
-418 CRVQPADTNSDW
+418 CRVQPADTNSNW
-430 TGPWSSTGHSV
+430 AGPWSSTGHSV

-453 GSSSPAPLTMRLTAD
+453 GTSSPAPLTMRLTAD
-468 VSQFDGVVVSRATA
+468 VSQFDGVVVSKATA
-482 DGLWTATDLNFQSN
+482 DGLWTATDLDFQNN

-546 TSPATLTLNNSKLTD
+546 TSPATLTLNTSALSD
-561 RDGDGV
+561 RDGDG
-567 SDTAQIAYD
+567 SPDTAQINYE

-591 VLDSS
+591 VLDNS
-596 GVIIDTQTKR
+596 GTVVDTQTKR
-606 VSAGGGVATEE
+606 VSAGGGVASEE
-617 NIWFTAPKSSQFTF
+617 SIWFTAPYNSQYTF
-631 VMEMKDMV
+631 QMEMKDMI
-639 GTTVDTLTSSPQV
+639 GTTVDTLTSSPQI
-652 LDNMRPTANG
+652 LNNMKPTANG
-662 TILPNIS
+662 TLSPNES
-669 QTWENIQFSG
+669 QTWENIQFNG

-692 SLPYSDP
+692 SLPYLDSP
-699 PTAYAWDF
+699 VAYAWNF

-712 SGLKSPYRSYKDV
+712 SGLKSPYRSYQSI

-731 LRIQDQGGSWSDVD
+731 LRVQDQGGSWSDAD
-745 VLQLNITDNSPP
+745 VLELNITDVTPP

-765 VLIDDEVSIL
+765 VLIQEEISIL
-775 TEQLILFSASLTV
+775 TNQMILFSASLTV

-797 FDWNWGDGSID
+797 FQWNWGDGATDGGI
-808 NGVGLF
+808 GMF
-814 EAAHEWGDISGIN
+814 EAPHEWGDINGTN
-827 ETYNLTLTVSDG
+827 VTYNLTLTVSDG
-839 INIGIKSITVVVNN
+839 NNIGVKNILVYVNN

-859 FTDNLSTSTYNSI
+859 FSDNLSTDTYTSI
-872 VMPDVFKDSDGSIVS
+872 VMPDVFKDSDGSLIS
-887 YSWFFPEGV
+887 YAWFFPDGV
-896 NLGGGVTDR
+896 NLDGGVTDR
-905 TDEFTQTSSSDANP
+905 DDEFTLTSSNDPNP
-919 MPSWDSPGLKTAEL
+919 MPSWDTPGLKTAEL
-933 TVVDDDGS
+933 TVMDDDGS
-941 SVTTSLSVM
+941 TATAVLSIM

-955 PIANF
+955 PVADFI
-960 VVKTT
+960 VKTT
-965 SSGTSIIDFR
+965 TSGTSIIDFR

-984 YTFDGRDSFDLD
+984 YTFDGRDSFDPD

-1009 SFSDDGTFGSSPQ
+1009 SFSDDGTFGASPQ
-1022 ATHTF
+1022 VTHSF
-1027 STPGVHTVI
+1027 SEPGVHTVM
-1036 LVVFDEVG
+1036 LVVTDAEG
-1044 AQSIARELTVEIANP
+1044 AQSIARVLTVEIANP
-1059 LPIVSVQILDA
+1059 LPIIAVQILDA
-1070 WYNGEQMTDSSA
+1070 WYNEEQMTDSSV
-1082 LPPLTQLDWS
+1082 LPEVTNLDWS
-1092 RTFDEQGETF
+1092 RTFNEQGDTF

-1141 QYIWD
+1141 QYTWD
-1146 FGDGTPLNSEPNPW
+1146 FGDGSPLEHEATPW

-1167 TYSVSLTVRD
+1167 EYTVSLTVRD
-1177 AYGTGDV
+1177 AFGTGDV
-1184 SRAYFSV
+1184 SRAYFTV
-1191 VIDYP
+1191 VIDHP
-1196 PVIHEIF
+1196 PIIHNIF
-1203 AAEEILVSDSNS
+1203 VPEEIIVSDSNS
-1215 FSANISDF
+1215 FVANFSDI
-1223 ESSLGLAFYRDTN
+1223 EADLAIPIYRDTN
-1236 VYDGSISDRDEM
+1236 INDGSISDRDVT
-1248 LPPDLDVRWDLDI
+1248 LSPDLQIRWDLDI
-1261 EFDADGNGNPAD
+1261 EVDADNNGDPAD
-1273 DWVSPNPATES
+1273 DWVEPLPGSVS
-1284 RVTGSWDEVG
+1284 RITGAWDEVG
-1294 TYTLRIEVCDN
+1294 TYTIRLEICDS
-1305 VGICDSMDLEIEVIP
+1305 VGICDSMDEEIDVNP
-1320 EASAPPSLSDFSV
+1320 EPSAPPSLSDFSV

-1359 LGWLVMREPSDL
+1359 LGWLVMREPSEL

-1377 AAESYTDVEHV
+1377 AAETYTDVEHV
-1388 EAQGGLLGMDQ
+1388 EDQGGLLGMD
-1399 HSPPPAPGILS
+1399 HHAPPPAPGILS

-1420 YIRPLRRRT
+1420 YIRPLRRRS

>member
-1 MTPNRRT
+1 
-8 LKYFF
+8 
-13 FTAQFEC
+13 
-20 KTAFSRVTTMSELRS
+20 MSELRS

-46 VSGVSP
+46 VSGISP
-52 ILLASGADSASQEEA
+52 LLLSAGAESEEVN
-67 EPYNAGGVVIGDLA
+67 EVLPYSAGGVVIGDIA
-81 DFEVSKGNQYLM
+81 DFEIEMGHQYLM

-98 PVVSAFSFFKQEW
+98 PVVSAFSFLKQEW
-111 IDAGRPGVGDMVYN
+111 IDAGRPGVEDMAYE
-125 PQTSGRASARACTPH
+125 PQTSARSSGRACNPH
-140 VVNDQITVPTSGGS
+140 VVNDQLTVPTSGGS

-225 YDIDGAFNT
+225 YDIDGAYNI
-234 GGYFAPSLSNSREAV
+234 GGYFAPSMSSSREAV
-249 YVDYADITLSCGKSI
+249 FVDYADVTLSWGKSI

-287 GNADVAIYL
+287 GNADVAIFL

-303 LVGHLNQW
+303 LVSHLNQW
-311 TQSSELSVRWW
+311 TQASELSVRWW
-322 NQRLADYGAG
+322 NQRFADYGAG

-356 ATGGLSVENLAI
+356 ATGGLGVENLAR
-368 SPVSGQAGMLGRTM
+368 SPVSGQSGMLGRTM

-389 SIAAVLDSNQGIYGF
+389 SIAAVLDSSQGIYGF
-404 SNLELTQSCSSGSF
+404 SNLDLTSTCSSNSF
-418 CRVQPADTNSDW
+418 CRVQPADTNSNW
-430 TGPWSSTGHSV
+430 AGPWSSTGHSV

-453 GSSSPAPLTMRLTAD
+453 GTSSPAPLTMRLTAD
-468 VSQFDGVVVSRATA
+468 VSQFDGVVVSKATA
-482 DGLWTATDLNFQSN
+482 DGLWTATDLDFQNN

-536 GTVDI
+536 CTVDI

-546 TSPATLTLNNSKLTD
+546 TSPATLTLNSTAMSD
-561 RDGDGV
+561 RDGDG
-567 SDTAQIAYD
+567 SPDTVQINYE

-591 VLDSS
+591 VLDNS
-596 GVIIDTQTKR
+596 GTVVDTQTKR

-617 NIWFTAPKSSQFTF
+617 SIWFTAPYNSQYTF
-631 VMEMKDMV
+631 QMEMNDMI
-639 GTTVDTLTSSPQV
+639 GTTVDTLTSSPQI
-652 LDNMRPTANG
+652 LNNMKPTANG
-662 TILPNIS
+662 TLSPNES
-669 QTWENIQFSG
+669 QTWENIQFNG

-692 SLPYSDP
+692 SLPYLDAP
-699 PTAYAWDF
+699 VAYAWDF

-712 SGLKSPYRSYKDV
+712 SGLKSPYRSYQSI

-731 LRIQDQGGSWSDVD
+731 LRVQDQGGSWSDAD
-745 VLQLNITDNSPP
+745 VLELNITDSTPP

-765 VLIDDEVSIL
+765 VLIQEEISIL
-775 TEQLILFSASLTV
+775 TNQMILFSASLTV

-797 FDWNWGDGSID
+797 FQWNWGDGSTDSGI
-808 NGVGLF
+808 GMF
-814 EAAHEWGDISGIN
+814 EAPHEWGDINGTN
-827 ETYNLTLTVSDG
+827 VTYNLTLTVSDG
-839 INIGIKSITVVVNN
+839 NNIGVKNILVYVNN
-853 RIPYQI
+853 RVPYQI
-859 FTDNLSTSTYNSI
+859 FSDNLSTDTYTSI
-872 VMPDVFKDSDGSIVS
+872 VMPDVFKDSDGSLIS
-887 YSWFFPEGV
+887 YAWFFPDGV
-896 NLGGGVTDR
+896 NLDGGVTDR
-905 TDEFTQTSSSDANP
+905 DDEFTLTSSNDPNP
-919 MPSWDSPGLKTAEL
+919 TPSWDTPGLKTAEL
-933 TVVDDDGS
+933 TVMDDDGS
-941 SVTTSLSVM
+941 TATAVLSIL

-955 PIANF
+955 PVADFI
-960 VVKTT
+960 VKTT
-965 SSGTSIIDFR
+965 TSGTSIIDFR

-984 YTFDGRDSFDLD
+984 YTFDGRDSFDPD
-996 GTVGDSSDLTYNW
+996 GIVGDSSDLTYNW
-1009 SFSDDGTFGSSPQ
+1009 SFSDDGTFGASPQ
-1022 ATHTF
+1022 VTHSF
-1027 STPGVHTVI
+1027 SQPGVHTVM
-1036 LVVFDEVG
+1036 LVVTDAEG
-1044 AQSIARELTVEIANP
+1044 AQSIARVLTVEIANP
-1059 LPIVSVQILDA
+1059 LPIIAVQILDA
-1070 WYNGEQMTDSSA
+1070 WYNEEQLTDSSV
-1082 LPPLTQLDWS
+1082 LPEITNLDWS
-1092 RTFDEQGETF
+1092 RTFNEQGDTF

-1141 QYIWD
+1141 QYSWD
-1146 FGDGTPLNSEPNPW
+1146 FGDGSPLDHQASPW

-1167 TYSVSLTVRD
+1167 EYTVSLTVRD
-1177 AYGTGDV
+1177 AFGTGDV
-1184 SRAYFSV
+1184 SRAYFTV
-1191 VIDYP
+1191 VVDHP
-1196 PVIHEIF
+1196 PIIHNIFVPDEI
-1203 AAEEILVSDSNS
+1203 IVSDSNS
-1215 FSANISDF
+1215 FVANFSDI
-1223 ESSLGLAFYRDTN
+1223 ESDLAIAIYRDTN
-1236 VYDGSISDRDEM
+1236 INDGSISDRDVT
-1248 LPPDLDVRWDLDI
+1248 LSPDLQIRWDLDI
-1261 EFDADGNGNPAD
+1261 EVDADNNGDPAD
-1273 DWVSPNPATES
+1273 DWVEPLPGSVS
-1284 RVTGSWDEVG
+1284 RITGSWSEVG
-1294 TYTLRIEVCDN
+1294 TYTIRLEICDS
-1305 VGICDSMDLEIEVIP
+1305 VGICDSMDEEIDVNP
-1320 EASAPPSLSDFSV
+1320 EPSAPPSLSDFSV

-1359 LGWLVMREPSDL
+1359 LGWLVMREPSEL

-1377 AAESYTDVEHV
+1377 AAETYTDVEHV
-1388 EAQGGLLGMDQ
+1388 EDQGGLLGMD
-1399 HSPPPAPGILS
+1399 HHAPPPAPGILS

-1420 YIRPLRRRT
+1420 YIRPLRRRS

>member
-1 MTPNRRT
+1 
-8 LKYFF
+8 
-13 FTAQFEC
+13 
-20 KTAFSRVTTMSELRS
+20 MSELRS

-46 VSGVSP
+46 VSGISP
-52 ILLASGADSASQEEA
+52 LLLSAGAESEEVN
-67 EPYNAGGVVIGDLA
+67 EVLPYSAGGVVIGDIA
-81 DFEVSKGNQYLM
+81 DFETEMGHQYLM

-98 PVVSAFSFFKQEW
+98 PVVSAFSFLKQEW
-111 IDAGRPGVGDMVYN
+111 IDAGRPGVEDMAYE
-125 PQTSGRASARACTPH
+125 PQTSARSSGRACNPH
-140 VVNDQITVPTSGGS
+140 VVNDQLTVPTSGGS

-225 YDIDGAFNT
+225 YDIDGAYNI
-234 GGYFAPSLSNSREAV
+234 GGYFAPSMSSSREAV
-249 YVDYADITLSCGKSI
+249 FVDYADVTLSWGKSI

-287 GNADVAIYL
+287 GNADVAIFL

-303 LVGHLNQW
+303 LVSHLNQW
-311 TQSSELSVRWW
+311 TQASELSVRWW
-322 NQRLADYGAG
+322 NQRFADYGAG

-356 ATGGLSVENLAI
+356 ATGGLGVENLAR
-368 SPVSGQAGMLGRTM
+368 SPVSGQSGMLGRTM

-389 SIAAVLDSNQGIYGF
+389 SIAAVLDSSQGIYGF
-404 SNLELTQSCSSGSF
+404 SNLDLTSTCSSNSF
-418 CRVQPADTNSDW
+418 CRVQPADTNSNW
-430 TGPWSSTGHSV
+430 AGPWSSTGHSV

-453 GSSSPAPLTMRLTAD
+453 GTSSPAPLTMRLTAD
-468 VSQFDGVVVSRATA
+468 VSQFDGVVVSKATA
-482 DGLWTATDLNFQSN
+482 DGLWTATDLDFQNN

-546 TSPATLTLNNSKLTD
+546 TSPATLTLNSTAMSD
-561 RDGDGV
+561 RDGDG
-567 SDTAQIAYD
+567 SPDTVQINYE

-591 VLDSS
+591 VLDNS
-596 GVIIDTQTKR
+596 GTVVDTQTKR

-617 NIWFTAPKSSQFTF
+617 SIWFTAPYNSQYTF
-631 VMEMKDMV
+631 QMEMNDMI
-639 GTTVDTLTSSPQV
+639 GTTVDTLTSSPQI
-652 LDNMRPTANG
+652 LNNMKPTANG
-662 TILPNIS
+662 TLSPNES
-669 QTWENIQFSG
+669 QTWENIQFNG

-692 SLPYSDP
+692 SLPYLDAP
-699 PTAYAWDF
+699 VAYAWDF

-712 SGLKSPYRSYKDV
+712 SGLKSPYRSYQSI

-731 LRIQDQGGSWSDVD
+731 LRVQDQGGSWSDAD
-745 VLQLNITDNSPP
+745 VLELNITDSTPP

-765 VLIDDEVSIL
+765 VLIQEEISIL
-775 TEQLILFSASLTV
+775 TNQMILFSASLTV

-797 FDWNWGDGSID
+797 FQWNWGDGSTDSGI
-808 NGVGLF
+808 GMF
-814 EAAHEWGDISGIN
+814 EAPHEWGDINGTN
-827 ETYNLTLTVSDG
+827 VTYNLTLTVSDG
-839 INIGIKSITVVVNN
+839 NNIGVKNILVYVNN
-853 RIPYQI
+853 RVPYQI
-859 FTDNLSTSTYNSI
+859 FSDNLSTDTYTSI
-872 VMPDVFKDSDGSIVS
+872 VMPDVFKDSDGSLIS
-887 YSWFFPEGV
+887 YAWFFPDGV
-896 NLGGGVTDR
+896 NLDGGVTDR
-905 TDEFTQTSSSDANP
+905 DDEFTLTSSNDPNP
-919 MPSWDSPGLKTAEL
+919 TPSWDTPGLKTAEL
-933 TVVDDDGS
+933 TVMDDDGS
-941 SVTTSLSVM
+941 TATAVLSIL

-955 PIANF
+955 PVADFI
-960 VVKTT
+960 VKTT
-965 SSGTSIIDFR
+965 TSGTSIIDFR

-984 YTFDGRDSFDLD
+984 YTFDGRDSFDPD
-996 GTVGDSSDLTYNW
+996 GIVGDSSDLTYNW
-1009 SFSDDGTFGSSPQ
+1009 SFSDDGTFGASPQ
-1022 ATHTF
+1022 VTHSF
-1027 STPGVHTVI
+1027 SQPGVHTVM
-1036 LVVFDEVG
+1036 LVVTDAEG
-1044 AQSIARELTVEIANP
+1044 AQSIARVLTVEIANP
-1059 LPIVSVQILDA
+1059 LPIIAVQILDA
-1070 WYNGEQMTDSSA
+1070 WYNEEQLTDSSV
-1082 LPPLTQLDWS
+1082 LPEITNLDWS
-1092 RTFDEQGETF
+1092 RTFNEQGDTF

-1141 QYIWD
+1141 QYSWD
-1146 FGDGTPLNSEPNPW
+1146 FGDGSPLDHQASPW

-1167 TYSVSLTVRD
+1167 EYTVSLTVRD
-1177 AYGTGDV
+1177 AFGTGDV
-1184 SRAYFSV
+1184 SRAYFTV
-1191 VIDYP
+1191 VVDHP
-1196 PVIHEIF
+1196 PIIHNIFVPDEI
-1203 AAEEILVSDSNS
+1203 IVSDSNS
-1215 FSANISDF
+1215 FVANFSDI
-1223 ESSLGLAFYRDTN
+1223 ESDLAIAIYRDTN
-1236 VYDGSISDRDEM
+1236 INDGSISDRDVT
-1248 LPPDLDVRWDLDI
+1248 LSPDLQIRWDLDI
-1261 EFDADGNGNPAD
+1261 EVDADNNGDPAD
-1273 DWVSPNPATES
+1273 DWVEPLPGSVS
-1284 RVTGSWDEVG
+1284 RITGSWSEVG
-1294 TYTLRIEVCDN
+1294 TYTIRLEICDS
-1305 VGICDSMDLEIEVIP
+1305 VGICDSMDEEIDVNP
-1320 EASAPPSLSDFSV
+1320 EPSAPPSLSDFSV

-1359 LGWLVMREPSDL
+1359 LGWLVMREPSEL

-1377 AAESYTDVEHV
+1377 AAETYTDVEHV
-1388 EAQGGLLGMDQ
+1388 EDQGGLLGMD
-1399 HSPPPAPGILS
+1399 HHAPPPAPGILS

-1420 YIRPLRRRT
+1420 YIRPLRRRS

>member
-1 MTPNRRT
+1 
-8 LKYFF
+8 
-13 FTAQFEC
+13 
-20 KTAFSRVTTMSELRS
+20 MSELRS

-46 VSGVSP
+46 VSGISP
-52 ILLASGADSASQEEA
+52 LLLSAGAESEEVN
-67 EPYNAGGVVIGDLA
+67 EVLPYSAGGVVIGDIA
-81 DFEVSKGNQYLM
+81 DFEIEMGHQYLM

-98 PVVSAFSFFKQEW
+98 PVVSAFSFLKQEW
-111 IDAGRPGVGDMVYN
+111 IDAGRPGVEDMAYE
-125 PQTSGRASARACTPH
+125 PQTSARSSGRACNPH
-140 VVNDQITVPTSGGS
+140 VVNDQLTVPTSGGS

-225 YDIDGAFNT
+225 YDIDGAYNI
-234 GGYFAPSLSNSREAV
+234 GGYFAPSMSSSREAV
-249 YVDYADITLSCGKSI
+249 FVDYADVTLSWGKSI

-287 GNADVAIYL
+287 GNADVAIFL

-303 LVGHLNQW
+303 LVSHLNQW
-311 TQSSELSVRWW
+311 TQASELSVRWW
-322 NQRLADYGAG
+322 NQRFADYGAG

-356 ATGGLSVENLAI
+356 ATGGLGVENLAR
-368 SPVSGQAGMLGRTM
+368 SPVSGQSGMLGRTM

-389 SIAAVLDSNQGIYGF
+389 SIAAVLDSSQGIYGF
-404 SNLELTQSCSSGSF
+404 SNLDLTSTCSSNSF
-418 CRVQPADTNSDW
+418 CRVQPADTNSNW
-430 TGPWSSTGHSV
+430 AGPWSSTGHSV

-453 GSSSPAPLTMRLTAD
+453 GTSSPAPLTMRLTAD
-468 VSQFDGVVVSRATA
+468 VSQFDGVVVSKATA
-482 DGLWTATDLNFQSN
+482 DGLWTATDLDFQNN

-546 TSPATLTLNNSKLTD
+546 TSPATLTLNSTAMSD
-561 RDGDGV
+561 RDGDG
-567 SDTAQIAYD
+567 SPDTVQINYE

-591 VLDSS
+591 VLDNS
-596 GVIIDTQTKR
+596 GTVVDTQTKR

-617 NIWFTAPKSSQFTF
+617 SIWFTAPYNSQYTF
-631 VMEMKDMV
+631 QMEMNDMI
-639 GTTVDTLTSSPQV
+639 GTTVDTLTSSPQI
-652 LDNMRPTANG
+652 LNNMKPTANG
-662 TILPNIS
+662 TLSPNES
-669 QTWENIQFSG
+669 QTWENIQFNG

-692 SLPYSDP
+692 SLPYLDAP
-699 PTAYAWDF
+699 VAYAWDF

-712 SGLKSPYRSYKDV
+712 SGLKSPYRSYQSI

-731 LRIQDQGGSWSDVD
+731 LRVQDQGGSWSDAD
-745 VLQLNITDNSPP
+745 VLELNITDSTPP

-765 VLIDDEVSIL
+765 VLIQEEISIL
-775 TEQLILFSASLTV
+775 TNQMILFSASLTV

-797 FDWNWGDGSID
+797 FQWNWGDGSTDSGI
-808 NGVGLF
+808 GMF
-814 EAAHEWGDISGIN
+814 EAPHEWGDINGTN
-827 ETYNLTLTVSDG
+827 VTYNLTLTVSDG
-839 INIGIKSITVVVNN
+839 NNIGVKNILVYVNN
-853 RIPYQI
+853 RVPYQI
-859 FTDNLSTSTYNSI
+859 FSDNLSTDTYTSI
-872 VMPDVFKDSDGSIVS
+872 VMPDVFKDSDGSLIS
-887 YSWFFPEGV
+887 YAWFFPDGV
-896 NLGGGVTDR
+896 NLDGGVTDR
-905 TDEFTQTSSSDANP
+905 DDEFTLTSSNDPNP
-919 MPSWDSPGLKTAEL
+919 TPSWDTPGLKTAEL
-933 TVVDDDGS
+933 TVMDDDGS
-941 SVTTSLSVM
+941 TATAVLSIL

-955 PIANF
+955 PVADFI
-960 VVKTT
+960 VKTT
-965 SSGTSIIDFR
+965 TSGTSIIDFR

-984 YTFDGRDSFDLD
+984 YTFDGRDSFDPD
-996 GTVGDSSDLTYNW
+996 GIVGDSSDLTYNW
-1009 SFSDDGTFGSSPQ
+1009 SFSDDGTFGASPQ
-1022 ATHTF
+1022 VTHSF
-1027 STPGVHTVI
+1027 SQPGVHTVM
-1036 LVVFDEVG
+1036 LVVTDAEG
-1044 AQSIARELTVEIANP
+1044 AQSIARVLTVEIANP
-1059 LPIVSVQILDA
+1059 LPIIAVQILDA
-1070 WYNGEQMTDSSA
+1070 WYNEEQLTDSSV
-1082 LPPLTQLDWS
+1082 LPEITNLDWS
-1092 RTFDEQGETF
+1092 RTFNEQGDTF

-1141 QYIWD
+1141 QYSWD
-1146 FGDGTPLNSEPNPW
+1146 FGDGSPLDHQASPW

-1167 TYSVSLTVRD
+1167 EYTVSLTVRD
-1177 AYGTGDV
+1177 AFGTGDV
-1184 SRAYFSV
+1184 SRAYFTV
-1191 VIDYP
+1191 VVDHP
-1196 PVIHEIF
+1196 PIIHNIFVPDEI
-1203 AAEEILVSDSNS
+1203 IVSDSNS
-1215 FSANISDF
+1215 FVANFSDI
-1223 ESSLGLAFYRDTN
+1223 ESDLAIAIYRDTN
-1236 VYDGSISDRDEM
+1236 INDGSISDRDVT
-1248 LPPDLDVRWDLDI
+1248 LSPDLQIRWDLDI
-1261 EFDADGNGNPAD
+1261 EVDADNNGDPAD
-1273 DWVSPNPATES
+1273 DWVEPLPGSVS
-1284 RVTGSWDEVG
+1284 RITGSWSEVG
-1294 TYTLRIEVCDN
+1294 TYTIRLEICDS
-1305 VGICDSMDLEIEVIP
+1305 VGICDSMDEEIDVNP
-1320 EASAPPSLSDFSV
+1320 EPSAPPSLSDFSV

-1359 LGWLVMREPSDL
+1359 LGWLVMREPSEL

-1377 AAESYTDVEHV
+1377 AAETYTDVEHV
-1388 EAQGGLLGMDQ
+1388 EDQGGLLGMD
-1399 HSPPPAPGILS
+1399 HHAPPPAPGILS

-1420 YIRPLRRRT
+1420 YIRPLRRRS